1 MPTSDQDNAQEHMYT
16 LSETINHL
24 RDKGYTKDFQM
35 TDLGMACKETQE
47 VFKPEELTI
56 ERVYR
61 FEGESNPDD
70 MSALYLM
77 KAKNGTKG
85 LFVDAYGAYSSYD
98 GIEMMEF
105 LKKVKREDDKL

>member
-1 MPTSDQDNAQEHMYT
+1 MPTADQNKGQEHMFT
-16 LSETINHL
+16 LSQTINHL

-35 TDLGMACKETQE
+35 TDLGMACKETHE
-47 VFKPEELTI
+47 VFKPEEITI

-70 MSALYLM
+70 MSVIYLM
-77 KAKNGTKG
+77 KADSGTKG

-98 GIEMMEF
+98 GIDLMEF
-105 LKKVKREDDKL
+105 LKKVKREDDNV

>member
-1 MPTSDQDNAQEHMYT
+1 MPTADQNKGQEHMFT
-16 LSETINHL
+16 LSQTINHL
-24 RDKGYTKDFQM
+24 RDKGYTNDFQM
-35 TDLGMACKETQE
+35 TDLGMAIKETHE

-70 MSALYLM
+70 MSVIYLM
-77 KAKNGTKG
+77 KAANGTKG

-98 GIEMMEF
+98 GIDLMEF
-105 LKKVKREDDKL
+105 LKKVKREDNNI

>member
-1 MPTSDQDNAQEHMYT
+1 MPTADQDNAQEHMYT
-16 LSETINHL
+16 LSQTINHL
-24 RDKGYTKDFQM
+24 RDKGYTNDFKM
-35 TDLGMACKETQE
+35 TDLGMTSKETKE

-70 MSALYLM
+70 MSVIYLI
-77 KAKNGTKG
+77 KADNGTKG

-98 GIEMMEF
+98 GIDLMEF
-105 LKKVKREDDKL
+105 LKKVKREDNNI